1 MRLQVIRDLE
11 VAEVLYHEVGH
22 HLHMTVGS
30 ATRGGEEA
38 AEYWR
43 KRLTVIHFKRR
54 YWYLRP
60 IVPVLKALVPLVRRV
75 IGPMPT
81 SVAG

>member
-1 MRLQVIRDLE
+1 LMHLQIFRDLE
-11 VAEVLYHEVGH
+11 VGDVLYHEVGH
-22 HLHMTVGS
+22 HLHATVGS

-43 KRLTVIHFKRR
+43 RRLSGIHFRRR

-60 IVPVLKALVPLVRRV
+60 VFSVLRPFDKFLRRA
-75 IGPMPT
+75 
-81 SVAG
+81 SK